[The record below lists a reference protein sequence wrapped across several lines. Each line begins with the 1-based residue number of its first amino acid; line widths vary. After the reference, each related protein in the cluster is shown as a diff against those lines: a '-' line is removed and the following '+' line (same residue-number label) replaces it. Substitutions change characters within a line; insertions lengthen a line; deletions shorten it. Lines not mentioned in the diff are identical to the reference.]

1 MTVNSVGSGLGSS
14 VGTGVEVTYGTPVTP
29 TRWGSHDSHE
39 FKLNPQFVQG
49 MGLRQGS
56 LVNDEYERV
65 WSAADVG
72 GTTAMNFARK
82 GMGQLIGSLMGSL
95 TVAPVQQA
103 STSAYLQTHALATN
117 YGQSLTIQEGIPDIT
132 GVVHNWTTQGAKV
145 VQGDFE
151 CEVGELLKSTFTVD
165 AQDRLENSG
174 DITAVS
180 LLTSNQ
186 VFGFPNMVVKV
197 GTYGSEAQVDGVSK
211 WSSSIKRS
219 QADKRFNAGNITTA
233 AAGYAVKDQP
243 VDNGFFAITGTL
255 ETEFINTAT
264 FVDVFMSQANF
275 SLIVSF
281 TGPAIAST
289 YHWNVTFNFPCCRYT
304 GTDPTIS
311 GPDLVK
317 PSMPFIVLNDET
329 HTPATITITST
340 DTTL

>member
-14 VGTGVEVTYGTPVTP
+14 VGTGVESTYGTPATP
-29 TRWGSHDSHE
+29 TRWLSMDSHE
-39 FKLNPQFVQG
+39 IKLNPQFVQG
-49 MGLRQGS
+49 NGLRQGS
-56 LVNDEYERV
+56 LVNDQFERV

-72 GTTAMNFARK
+72 GSAVMNFARK

-95 TVAPVQQA
+95 TTNPVQQ
-103 STSAYLQTHALATN
+103 SSSIAYLQTHALSTN

-151 CEVGELLKSTFTVD
+151 CEVGELLKSSFTID
-165 AQDRLENSG
+165 AQDRLENG
-174 DITAVS
+174 ADITAVS

-186 VFGFPNMVVKV
+186 VFGFPNMIVKV
-197 GTYGSEAQVDGVSK
+197 GTFGSEVQVDGISK

-243 VDNGFFAITGTL
+243 VDNGFFNITGTL
-255 ETEFINTAT
+255 ETEFIDTT
-264 FVDVFMSQANF
+264 KFVDIFMSQGNF
-275 SLIVSF
+275 SLIVTF
-281 TGPAIAST
+281 TGPVIASAF
-289 YHWNVTFNFPCCRYT
+289 HWNVTFNFPCCRYT
-304 GTDPTIS
+304 GTDPTVN

-317 PSMPFIVLNDET
+317 PAMPFIVLNDET
-329 HTPATITITST
+329 HVPATITITST
-340 DTTL
+340 DTAL